1 MDHERY
7 IAFFYYKLPNLLGI
21 TKNMEIYL
29 IFSLI
34 IVGTVGL
41 KLFRLGSNWCE
52 EFISDLHLSRKVNLI
67 LLVLFYLFNSGLVLL
82 SVFVWDNSNIQIIY
96 AISRIG
102 LAMFFI
108 GFLHILNI
116 IWLLIFFHFKQ

>member
-1 MDHERY
+1 
-7 IAFFYYKLPNLLGI
+7 
-21 TKNMEIYL
+21 MEIYL